1 METVEDCIYSPYGR
15 IGGILACLYLFA
27 TALYGAIF
35 IYFPLLP
42 LVLISPWHF
51 RRAVEIMGSTYQTI
65 LVVCIF
71 EKLCCDCRY
80 TQYLNCK
87 ILHGEGGTLLQ
98 PLPNFSGNYVISSP
112 QLHENKKKVFA
123 IWDYIRP
130 EFLKFIR
137 AGWLFF
143 V

>member
-1 METVEDCIYSPYGR
+1 METAEDCIYSPYGR

-42 LVLISPWHF
+42 LVLILPWHF

-87 ILHGEGGTLLQ
+87 ILHGGGGGGGEDAFAAFTKLQ
-98 PLPNFSGNYVISSP
+98 WKLCNFVSTI
-112 QLHENKKKVFA
+112 
-123 IWDYIRP
+123 I
-130 EFLKFIR
+130 
-137 AGWLFF
+137 
-143 V
+143 